1 MWKKVIIGVI
11 AALIVVGAAIFAVN
25 RFADKPTENTEI
37 VQTETEN
44 TESSE
49 TEQEVATESTE
60 SAESAE
66 STESTEANPDKVS
79 GPTFMY
85 FVSNSDSDFDKT
97 NEMLQELKKEYEGK
111 VNFDIRNVD
120 KTPEDKD
127 NFPVDGNTP
136 MLIMLDKS
144 NDICAFNPK
153 CNDIQTLRESIELSL
168 Q

>member
-60 SAESAE
+60 SAES
-66 STESTEANPDKVS
+66 TESTEANPDKVS

-85 FVSNSDSDFDKT
+85 FISNSDSDFDKT
-97 NEMLQELKKEYEGK
+97 NEVIEELKEEYEGK
-111 VNFDIRNVD
+111 VNFDIRNIDV
-120 KTPEDKD
+120 TPEDKD

-153 CNDIQTLRESIELSL
+153 CNDIQTLRESIELAL